1 MTTIT
6 GLSIHDL
13 RFPTSAKLDGSDA
26 MNPDPDYSAA
36 YVILKTDDGLE
47 GHGLTFTIG
56 RGNEVVCA
64 AIRALEAR
72 LRGLSLDWIAENPGR
87 FWRHVTGDSQLRWIG
102 PDKGAMHLATGAVVN
117 AAWDLMAKAA
127 GKPVW
132 QLVADMTPEQLVSIV
147 DFRYLTDAITPEE
160 ALAIFRKAEA
170 GKAERIAELKTNGYP
185 CYTTSAGWLGYSHD
199 KLRRLAQEAVD
210 AGFTHIKMKVGQ
222 DRDEDVARLKIVREV
237 IGEDRT
243 LMIDANQVWE
253 VDQAIDW
260 VRALSAFRPYFIEE
274 PTSPDDVAGHRKIRE
289 AVVPVKVAT
298 GEMCQNR
305 ILFKQ
310 FIAGGAI
317 DIVQID
323 ACRIGGL
330 NEVLSVLL
338 MAAKFGL
345 PVWPHAGGV
354 GLCEYVQHL
363 SMIDYL
369 VVSGTKEGRVIE
381 YVDHLH
387 EHFVD
392 PCRIERAA
400 YMPPEKPGF
409 SIEMKPETIRNFAHT
424 MPKAS

>member
-1 MTTIT
+1 MTKIT
-6 GLSIHDL
+6 ALLTHDL
-13 RFPTSAKLDGSDA
+13 RFPTSASLDGSDA

-36 YVILKTDDGLE
+36 YVILQTDGAHE

-56 RGNEVVCA
+56 RGNEVVVA
-64 AIRALEAR
+64 AIRALESR
-72 LRGLSLDWIAENPGR
+72 VVGLELAWIAENPGR
-87 FWRHVTGDSQLRWIG
+87 FWRHITGDSQLRWIG

-117 AAWDLMAKAA
+117 AVWDLLAKDA

-132 QLVADMTPEQLVSIV
+132 QLVADMTPEQLVAII

-160 ALAIFRKAEA
+160 ALAIFKNAEA
-170 GKAERIAELKTNGYP
+170 GKAERVATLRAEGYQ
-185 CYTTSAGWLGYSHD
+185 CYTTSAGWLGYSNE
-199 KLRRLAQEAVD
+199 KLARLATEAVEE
-210 AGFTHIKMKVGQ
+210 GFNHIKMKVG
-222 DRDEDVARLKIVREV
+222 RDLDDDIRRLEIVRS
-237 IGEDRT
+237 IMGPDRF

-253 VDQAIDW
+253 VGQAIDW
-260 VRALSAFRPYFIEE
+260 VKQLARFNPYFIEE
-274 PTSPDDVAGHRKIRE
+274 PTSPDDVSGHRAIR
-289 AVVPVKVAT
+289 AAIAPVKVAT

-305 ILFKQ
+305 IMFKQ
-310 FIAGGAI
+310 FIKDGAI

-330 NEVLSVLL
+330 NEVLSVLV
-338 MAAKFGL
+338 MAAKYGL

-387 EHFVD
+387 EHFVE
-392 PCRIERAA
+392 PCVIENAA
-400 YMPPEKPGF
+400 YMPPVQPGF
-409 SIEMKPETIRNFAHT
+409 SIQMKAVSILGHEFRG
-424 MPKAS
+424 

>member
-1 MTTIT
+1 MTKIT
-6 GLSIHDL
+6 GLTTHDL

-36 YVILKTDDGLE
+36 YVILTTDSALE

-64 AIRALEAR
+64 AIAALTGR
-72 LRGLSLDWIAENPGR
+72 VVGLDLDWIESDPGR

-117 AAWDLMAKAA
+117 AVWDLLAKRAK
-127 GKPVW
+127 KPVW
-132 QLVADMTPEQLVSIV
+132 QFVADMTPEQLVSII
-147 DFRYLTDAITPEE
+147 DFRYLTDAITKDD
-160 ALAIFRKAEA
+160 ALEIFRRAEA
-170 GKAERIAELKTNGYP
+170 GKAERIAELKANGYP
-185 CYTTSAGWLGYSHD
+185 CYTTSAGWLGYSHE

-222 DRDEDVARLKIVREV
+222 DMEEDVARLKIVREV

-253 VDQAIDW
+253 VSQAIDW
-260 VRALSAFRPYFIEE
+260 VSALKPFRPFFIEE

-289 AVVPVKVAT
+289 AVAPVKVAT

-338 MAAKFGL
+338 MAAKYGL

-369 VVSGTKEGRVIE
+369 VVSGSKEGRVIE

-387 EHFVD
+387 EHFLA
-392 PCRIERAA
+392 PCRIENAA
-400 YMPPEKPGF
+400 YMPPESPGF
-409 SIEMKPETIRNFAHT
+409 SIEMKSETLHNFAH
-424 MPKAS
+424 MA

>member
-1 MTTIT
+1 MTSIT
-6 GLSIHDL
+6 GLSVHDL
-13 RFPTSAKLDGSDA
+13 RFPTSDKLDGSDA

-36 YVILKTDDGLE
+36 YVVLKTDCDLE

-64 AIRALEAR
+64 AISALENR
-72 LRGLSLDWIAENPGR
+72 VQGLSLGWISEDPAR

-117 AAWDLMAKAA
+117 AVWDLLGKAA
-127 GKPVW
+127 DKPVW
-132 QLVADMTPEQLVSIV
+132 QLIADMTPEQLVSIV
-147 DFRYLTDAITPEE
+147 DFRYLTDAITPDE

-170 GKAERIAELKTNGYP
+170 GKAERLEELKTNGYP

-210 AGFTHIKMKVGQ
+210 SGFSFIKMKVGQ
-222 DRDEDVARLKIVREV
+222 DLEEDIARLKIVREV

-253 VDQAIDW
+253 VDQAIEW
-260 VRALSAFRPYFIEE
+260 VNALAPFRPYFIEE

-289 AVVPVKVAT
+289 AVEPVKIAT

-387 EHFVD
+387 EHFID
-392 PCRIERAA
+392 PCTIKNAA
-400 YMPPEKPGF
+400 YMPPKRAGF
-409 SIEMKPETIRNFAHT
+409 SIEMKSETLHNYAH
-424 MPKAS
+424 PAS

>member
-1 MTTIT
+1 MTKIT
-6 GLSIHDL
+6 GLTTHDL

-36 YVILKTDDGLE
+36 YVILATDSALE

-64 AIRALEAR
+64 AIAALTGRVA
-72 LRGLSLDWIAENPGR
+72 GLDLDWIEEDPGR

-117 AAWDLMAKAA
+117 AVWDLLAKRAK
-127 GKPVW
+127 KPVW
-132 QLVADMTPEQLVSIV
+132 QLVADLSPEQLVSII
-147 DFRYLTDAITPEE
+147 DFRYLTDAITRNE
-160 ALAIFRKAEA
+160 ALEIFRRAEA
-170 GKAERIAELKTNGYP
+170 GKAERIAELKANGYP
-185 CYTTSAGWLGYSHD
+185 CYTTSAGWLGYSHE

-222 DRDEDVARLKIVREV
+222 DLEEDIARLKIVREV
-237 IGEDRT
+237 IGDDRT

-260 VRALSAFRPYFIEE
+260 VSALKPFRPFFIEE

-289 AVVPVKVAT
+289 AVAPVKVAT

-338 MAAKFGL
+338 MAAKYGL

-369 VVSGTKEGRVIE
+369 VVSGSKAGRVIE

-387 EHFVD
+387 EHFLA
-392 PCRIERAA
+392 PCRIENAA
-400 YMPPEKPGF
+400 YMPPQSPGF
-409 SIEMKPETIRNFAHT
+409 SIEMKSETLHNFAH
-424 MPKAS
+424 MA